1 MARVKSPAMP
11 PRLVWRIS
19 VAAPNGLWVDPSK
32 LEDSV
37 LSQALPEVSSGSWVM
52 SSFDLL
58 HGTDITEDADAS
70 TIPADLFDELFE
82 APKKDPARPRR

>member
-1 MARVKSPAMP
+1 MP

-32 LEDSV
+32 LDDSV

-58 HGTDITEDADAS
+58 RGTDITEDADAN
-70 TIPADLFDELFE
+70 TIPAELFDELFGASE
-82 APKKDPARPRR
+82 EGSAKTPRVIRPAAT

>member
-19 VAAPNGLWVDPSK
+19 VEAPNGLWVDPSK

-37 LSQALPEVSSGSWVM
+37 LSQALPEMSSGSWVM

-58 HGTDITEDADAS
+58 HGTDITK
-70 TIPADLFDELFE
+70 TPTQ
-82 APKKDPARPRR
+82 ARFQRICSMNCLKLRK

>member
-1 MARVKSPAMP
+1 MP
-11 PRLVWRIS
+11 PRRVWRIS
-19 VAAPNGLWVDPSK
+19 VETPNGLWVDPSK

-58 HGTDITEDADAS
+58 RGTDITEDADAN
-70 TIPADLFDELFE
+70 TIPADLFDEVFE
-82 APKKDPARPRR
+82 TSTKARAGPER